1 MSRFD
6 NLFLLVAYD
15 LGEFRQQFAEQV
27 RYSTEADFNALQLD
41 AQIKAPFGEKVAVRV
56 LGLAVEHFVAN
67 DEAGGILDVAIAA

>member
-1 MSRFD
+1 MTWASSVSIPQSKLD
-6 NLFLLVAYD
+6 TV
-15 LGEFRQQFAEQV
+15 
-27 RYSTEADFNALQLD
+27 TEADFDALQLD